1 MRNRMPTALL
11 GTLTA
16 ASLLYSAPA
25 RAQERDIQKSYMAAK
40 LMLGLGGE
48 LETELLAGSSEDD
61 LELSWGAGLQYMAR
75 LHPHFALGA
84 LLGFQ
89 SWQSDV
95 RDDFDLDRNVLVD
108 FAVVPAGMFAV
119 GGEVELYVALGL
131 GLSMDFIGADEVNV
145 GGALVGA
152 EIDEAIGFALLPV
165 LGARFALSRDVGL
178 LAEIGYALH
187 SYEHEAE
194 VTVAGF
200 TGATDLELSLGQL
213 ALNLGVFF

>member
-1 MRNRMPTALL
+1 MRSRPPISLL
-11 GTLTA
+11 GALTA
-16 ASLLYSAPA
+16 ASLLHCAPA
-25 RAQERDIQKSYMAAK
+25 LAQEREIQKPYMAAK

-48 LETELLAGSSEDD
+48 VETETPAGTAEDD

-75 LHPHFALGA
+75 LHSHFALGA

-95 RDDFDLDRNVLVD
+95 RDDLDLDRNVLVD

-119 GGEVELYVALGL
+119 SGEVELYVALGL
-131 GLSMDFIGADEVNV
+131 GLSMDFVGDDEVNE

-152 EIDEAIGFALLPV
+152 DIDEAIGFALLPV
-165 LGARFALSRDVGL
+165 IGARFAVSRDVGL
-178 LAEIGYALH
+178 LAELGYALH

-194 VTVAGF
+194 GTVAGV
-200 TGATDLELSLGQL
+200 TATTDFHLSLGQL